1 MRGKIML
8 LLLARTIILFFLVM
22 ITIRI
27 MGKRQIGE
35 LQPFE
40 LVVTIIIAELAT
52 IPMED
57 KETPLING
65 IIPIITLLVLQVSF
79 SYISLK
85 NERIRN
91 IICGTPSILVENGKI
106 KEKELKK
113 LRYNL
118 SDLMEQ
124 LRIKNISNIADV
136 EYAILETSGE
146 LSVITKSQKKPLTPE
161 DLNISTEYEGL
172 PLSLIM
178 DGKIIY
184 NNLIKANLDIDWLYK
199 ELKKHNIDDPK
210 NILFASLDTKGN
222 IYLQSKERGN

>member
-1 MRGKIML
+1 ML
-8 LLLARTIILFFLVM
+8 LLLSRTVILFLLVM

-27 MGKRQIGE
+27 MGKRQVGE

-40 LVVTIIIAELAT
+40 LVVAIIIAELAS

-65 IIPIITLLVLQVSF
+65 IIPIITLLILQVSF

-91 IICGTPSILVENGKI
+91 IISGTPSILIENGKI
-106 KEKELKK
+106 NEKELKK

-118 SDLMEQ
+118 SDLLEQ

-136 EYAILETSGE
+136 EFATLETSGE
-146 LSVITKSQKKPLTPE
+146 LSVIPKSQKKPLTPE

-172 PLSLIM
+172 SLPLVM
-178 DGKIIY
+178 DGKVIF
-184 NNLIKANLDIDWLYK
+184 NNLIKANLDINWLYNI
-199 ELKKHNIDDPK
+199 LKKHNINDPK
-210 NILFASLDTKGN
+210 NVLFASLDTKGN
-222 IYLQSKERGN
+222 IYLQPKERSN